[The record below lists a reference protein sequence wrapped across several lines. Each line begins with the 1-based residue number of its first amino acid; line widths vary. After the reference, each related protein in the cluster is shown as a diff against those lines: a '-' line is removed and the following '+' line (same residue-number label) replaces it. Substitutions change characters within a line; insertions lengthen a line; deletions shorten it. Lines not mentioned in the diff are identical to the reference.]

1 MPFSTRVHPTRVSS
15 VRVPRDRAC
24 SSSCAS
30 GVHPLPRGGRH
41 LPMLTHLR
49 RAPHSPES
57 LLYCTAAVCTAAFAS
72 ACTQSAHRAPDAFPP
87 PRLHAGVHAPLLG
100 DQRIRLPKIVC
111 ALWWPLS
118 GGGAALLCLIRC
130 MASRSGCA
138 GGRQGQHGAAGSG
151 RCPKKKA
158 EAKAARQPTR
168 HELRATSRAAERT
181 PLARRNGRAS
191 RRARAREVC
200 LK

>member
-1 MPFSTRVHPTRVSS
+1 MH
-15 VRVPRDRAC
+15 
-24 SSSCAS
+24 
-30 GVHPLPRGGRH
+30 
-41 LPMLTHLR
+41 
-49 RAPHSPES
+49 APHLAPAEYIRFHGAAGTCLCSPIS
-57 LLYCTAAVCTAAFAS
+57 GAPRTAPNHCSTAQRLCSTAAFAS

-100 DQRIRLPKIVC
+100 DLRIGLPKIIC

-181 PLARRNGRAS
+181 PPLARRNGRAS